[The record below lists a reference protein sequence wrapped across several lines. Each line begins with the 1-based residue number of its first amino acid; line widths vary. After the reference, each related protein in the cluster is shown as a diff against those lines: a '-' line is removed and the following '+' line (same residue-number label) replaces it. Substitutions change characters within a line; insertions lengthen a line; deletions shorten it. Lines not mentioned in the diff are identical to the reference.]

1 MNSMGVAALVVLAV
15 VSLLWT
21 ALLILA
27 FLELRRTAWR
37 LQEFIRTVELD
48 LRPVLSEAR
57 EGIRTANKA
66 AQEVAN
72 GTARL
77 RGALTAVE
85 EAGQNLRATTGVI
98 RSVFGSRLIP
108 VAGLL
113 AGIRVG
119 VKTLW
124 KLSRQRRE
132 PS

>member
-1 MNSMGVAALVVLAV
+1 MNTMGVAALVVLAV

-21 ALLILA
+21 ALLIPAL
-27 FLELRRTAWR
+27 LELRRTAWR

-57 EGIRTANKA
+57 DGIRAANKA

-113 AGIRVG
+113 AGVRVG

-124 KLSRQRRE
+124 KLSRRRRE